1 MNKDKGPAP
10 VKLLFGLNRRENIHI
25 SQAPLG
31 IRQME
36 QVLAR
41 ISCMAGSAGLS
52 AACFALALW
61 HCMLRL
67 VYGNDNIII
76 NMSDGLA
83 VALAAAAFLF
93 CALWLLL
100 KKGWGRSRRDCLEV
114 YPNAAAYYRLCA
126 EACPVKTALC
136 FAAGVFGYILSLCLP
151 NYFRYNDLR
160 FALAVCAVML
170 TYSTFHVVFR
180 IQEWRI
186 CKGIKV
192 RIIPDSDQGDHYDF
206 RRERKRAIIRWSV
219 YWIVALAGY
228 LAISAVFRSLFMY
241 AFYFVLI
248 FVNFL
253 LRMMNNNPFRRFSGI
268 RSKLIPVRILN
279 IASLLVLAALS
290 FYVIENGS
298 DYNGRFIESLDYEG
312 FEHRSGYTYDRDT
325 GVYTI
330 SGTSEEFRILQLTDI
345 HICGSIGTIQ
355 TDRKA
360 LKACYDLVRE
370 TQPDLIIITGDLVYP
385 MPIQTFSKDNLG
397 AFGQVCEL
405 MDHIGIPWAFVYGN
419 HDTETA
425 AAYQAEQL
433 KGLFHY
439 YSNTP
444 VGTLLY
450 ADRQPEIYGRYNQYI
465 RVENTDGS
473 LNSLLFLIDSNDY
486 VKDAEKVNEYDS
498 VHEDQIQWYADTI
511 EKVSGEEGRLIPSFV
526 FMHIPFQAFAEAQE
540 ALQKGSP
547 DAVYLFGE
555 NGEGVSCPEQES
567 GFFEMIVQKQST
579 RAVFVGHDHLNN
591 MAVKYKGVDLVYSKS
606 IDYYAYPGIADRTEQ
621 RGATLITLF
630 PNGSYQIEQVAYGTI
645 K

>member
-1 MNKDKGPAP
+1 MEIKVLQKILHGSNK
-10 VKLLFGLNRRENIHI
+10 RENSHI
-25 SQAPLG
+25 SQGPLG
-31 IRQME
+31 IRQMK

-41 ISCMAGSAGLS
+41 ISCIAGFAGLS
-52 AACFALALW
+52 ASSFALVLW
-61 HCMLRL
+61 HCILRL
-67 VYGNDNIII
+67 VYGNDSIII
-76 NMSDGLA
+76 NMGDNLA

-93 CALWLLL
+93 CVLWLLL
-100 KKGWGRSRRDCLEV
+100 KKGLEKSRKDCLEV
-114 YPNAAAYYRLCA
+114 YPNAAAYYRQCA
-126 EACPVKTALC
+126 EARPVKTAFC
-136 FAAGVFGYILSLCLP
+136 FTAGVFGYILSICLP
-151 NYFRYNDLR
+151 NYLWLNDLR
-160 FALAVCAVML
+160 LALAVCAVMI
-170 TYSTFHVVFR
+170 TYSTFHFAFR

-186 CKGIKV
+186 CKGITVKTL
-192 RIIPDSDQGDHYDF
+192 PDSNQSDHYDF
-206 RRERKRAIIRWSV
+206 HGERKRGIIRWSM

-228 LAISAVFRSLFMY
+228 LAISAMFRSLFMY

-253 LRMMNNNPFRRFSGI
+253 LRMINNNPFRRFSGI
-268 RSKLIPVRILN
+268 RSRLVPVRILN
-279 IASLLVLAALS
+279 IASLLVLAGLS
-290 FYVIENGS
+290 FYIIENGS

-312 FEHRSGYTYDRDT
+312 FKNNSSYTYDSDT

-330 SGTSEEFRILQLTDI
+330 SGSSEEFRILQLTDI

-360 LKACYDLVRE
+360 LKACYDLIRE
-370 TQPDLIIITGDLVYP
+370 TQPNLIIITGDLVYP

-397 AFGQVCEL
+397 AFSQLCEL

-433 KGLFHY
+433 KGLYHY
-439 YSNTP
+439 YSQTP
-444 VGTLLY
+444 AGALLY
-450 ADRQPEIYGRYNQYI
+450 ADRQPEVYGRYNQYI
-465 RVENTDGS
+465 RVENTNGS

-486 VKDAEKVNEYDS
+486 VKDAKKVNEYDS
-498 VHEDQIQWYADTI
+498 IHEDQIQWYTETI
-511 EKVSGEEGRLIPSFV
+511 EKISGEEGRLIPSFV
-526 FMHIPFQAFAEAQE
+526 FMHIPFRAFAEAQE
-540 ALQKGSP
+540 ALREGSA

-555 NGEGVSCPEQES
+555 NGEGVSFPEQDY
-567 GFFEMIVQKQST
+567 GFFEAIVQKQST

-606 IDYYAYPGIADRTEQ
+606 IDYYAYPGIADKTEQ

-630 PNGSYQIEQVAYGTI
+630 PNDTYQIEQVDYGTI

>member
-1 MNKDKGPAP
+1 MEINVLQKI
-10 VKLLFGLNRRENIHI
+10 LFGLNRRENGRI
-25 SQAPLG
+25 SKAPLG

-36 QVLAR
+36 RVLAR

-52 AACFALALW
+52 AASFALALW

-67 VYGNDNIII
+67 VYGNDSIII
-76 NMSDGLA
+76 NMSDGQA
-83 VALAAAAFLF
+83 VALAVAAFLF

-100 KKGWGRSRRDCLEV
+100 KKGFEKSRKDCLEV
-114 YPNAAAYYRLCA
+114 YPNAAAYYRQCA
-126 EACPVKTALC
+126 EGCTVKTILC
-136 FAAGVFGYILSLCLP
+136 FATAVLGYILSICLP
-151 NYFRYNDLR
+151 NYLRYNDMR
-160 FALAVCAVML
+160 FALAVCAVTI
-170 TYSTFHVVFR
+170 TYSTFHFVFQ

-186 CKGIKV
+186 CRRIKV
-192 RIIPDSDQGDHYDF
+192 RITQDSDQSDHYDF
-206 RRERKRAIIRWSV
+206 HGERKRGIIRWLV

-228 LAISAVFRSLFMY
+228 LTISTVFRSLFMY
-241 AFYFVLI
+241 GFYFVLI

-253 LRMMNNNPFRRFSGI
+253 LRIMNNNPFRRFSGI

-279 IASLLVLAALS
+279 IASLLVLAGLS

-312 FEHRSGYTYDRDT
+312 FENGSSYTYDSDT

-330 SGTSEEFRILQLTDI
+330 SGSSEEFRILQLTDI

-360 LKACYDLVRE
+360 LKACYDLIRE
-370 TQPDLIIITGDLVYP
+370 TRPDMIIITGDLVYP

-397 AFGQVCEL
+397 AFGQLCEL

-419 HDTETA
+419 HDTEAA

-439 YSNTP
+439 YSNASA
-444 VGTLLY
+444 GALLY

-473 LNSLLFLIDSNDY
+473 LNSLLFLIDSNDC
-486 VKDAEKVNEYDS
+486 VKDAEKINEYDS

-511 EKVSGEEGRLIPSFV
+511 ENVSGEEGRLIPSFV

-540 ALQKGSP
+540 ALQDGNA

-555 NGEGVSCPEQES
+555 NGEGVSCPEREF
-567 GFFEMIVQKQST
+567 GFFEAIVQKQST

-591 MAVKYKGVDLVYSKS
+591 MAVKYKDVDLVYSKS
-606 IDYYAYPGIADRTEQ
+606 IDYYAYPGIADKTEQ

-630 PNGSYQIEQVAYGTI
+630 PNGSYQIEQVDYRMTAL
-645 K
+645 